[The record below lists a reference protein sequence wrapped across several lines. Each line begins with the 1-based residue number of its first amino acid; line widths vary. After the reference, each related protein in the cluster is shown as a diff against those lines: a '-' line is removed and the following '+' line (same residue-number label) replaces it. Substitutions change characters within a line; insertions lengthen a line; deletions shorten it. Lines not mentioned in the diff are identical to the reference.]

1 MFTKSESLKEISKA
15 LSLFAIKVESIRKD
29 ANNPFFK
36 SQYATLSNIIESSRD
51 ALSEC
56 GLSVSQFPIGEHSL
70 ITILMHESGEWMQS
84 EYTMRPTKNDPQGI
98 GSVITYMRR
107 YALASV
113 LNLSIQED
121 DDANEASKQNG
132 VIYANGVGF
141 IDKKED
147 KDDSREWLNKN
158 TDAFLKVV
166 EYMKTE
172 NANIKAVESKYKI
185 SKTIKEELLNL
196 KK

>member
-121 DDANEASKQNG
+121 DDANEASKP
-132 VIYANGVGF
+132 VE
-141 IDKKED
+141 ED
-147 KDDSREWLNKN
+147 TREWLNKN

-166 EYMKTE
+166 EYMKTDS
-172 NANIKAVESKYKI
+172 ANIKAVESKYKI

>member
-121 DDANEASKQNG
+121 DDANEASKP
-132 VIYANGVGF
+132 VE
-141 IDKKED
+141 ED
-147 KDDSREWLNKN
+147 TREWLNKN
-158 TDAFLKVV
+158 TEAFLKVV

-172 NANIKAVESKYKI
+172 NATIKAVESKYKL
-185 SKTIKEELLNL
+185 SKTIKAELENL

>member
-1 MFTKSESLKEISKA
+1 MFQKSETLKEISKA

-36 SQYATLSNIIESSRD
+36 SQYATLSNIIESTRD
-51 ALSEC
+51 ALSES

-70 ITILMHESGEWMQS
+70 ITILMHESGEWIQS

-107 YALASV
+107 YALASI

-121 DDANEASKQNG
+121 DDANEASTP
-132 VIYANGVGF
+132 VA
-141 IDKKED
+141 KKEA
-147 KDDSREWLNKN
+147 KEDDREWLNKN
-158 TDAFLKVV
+158 TEAFLKVV
-166 EYMKTE
+166 EYMRGE
-172 NANIKAVESKYKI
+172 NANIKAVESKYRI
-185 SKTIKEELLNL
+185 SKALKEELLAL
-196 KK
+196 K

>member
-1 MFTKSESLKEISKA
+1 MLQKSESLKEISKA
-15 LSLFAIKVESIRKD
+15 LATFAIKVESIRKD

-36 SQYATLSNIIESSRD
+36 SQYASLSNIIESTRD

-70 ITILMHESGEWMQS
+70 ITILMHESGEWIQS

-107 YALASV
+107 YALASI
-113 LNLSIQED
+113 LNLSIMED
-121 DDANEASKQNG
+121 DDANEASKPAQK
-132 VIYANGVGF
+132 V
-141 IDKKED
+141 DKKEEKED
-147 KDDSREWLNKN
+147 GREWLNKN

-166 EYMKTE
+166 EYMKGET
-172 NANIKAVESKYKI
+172 ANIKAVESKYRL
-185 SKTIKEELLNL
+185 SKAIKEELLSY
-196 KK
+196 K